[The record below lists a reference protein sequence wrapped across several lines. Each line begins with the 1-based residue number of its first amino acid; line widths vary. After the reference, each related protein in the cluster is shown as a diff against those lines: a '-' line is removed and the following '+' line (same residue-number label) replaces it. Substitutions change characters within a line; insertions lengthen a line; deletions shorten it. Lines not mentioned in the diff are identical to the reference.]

1 MEALYHETF
10 SRSDCSTSQNADT
23 DVSEEHLD
31 SKSIDNVSGK
41 KAEVKAVEA
50 VEAVQEAEDEEV
62 SDVDEDH
69 NGGSTQQHASFTKL
83 AKYGN
88 GIRIPTA
95 GDYLMVQ
102 VYRCNGQVLYVNPI
116 LISSLADYYRYIE
129 PKFLSLSSS
138 NVLKAS

>member
-1 MEALYHETF
+1 MLSYW
-10 SRSDCSTSQNADT
+10 N
-23 DVSEEHLD
+23 D
-31 SKSIDNVSGK
+31 SKSIDNISGK
-41 KAEVKAVEA
+41 KAEAKEAKAVKAVE
-50 VEAVQEAEDEEV
+50 EVQEVEDEEV
-62 SDVDEDH
+62 SDVDEDQ
-69 NGGSTQQHASFTKL
+69 NRGSTQQHASFTKL
-83 AKYGN
+83 GKYGN
-88 GIRIPTA
+88 GIKIPTA